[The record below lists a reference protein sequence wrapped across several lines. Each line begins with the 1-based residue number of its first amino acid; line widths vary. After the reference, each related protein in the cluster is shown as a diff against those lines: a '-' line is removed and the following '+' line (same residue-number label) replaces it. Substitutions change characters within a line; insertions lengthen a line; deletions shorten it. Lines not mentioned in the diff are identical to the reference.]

1 MKKKILTM
9 VLVVCFVFTCTVSV
23 NALQRRAGDVNQDG
37 QINTG
42 DAAEV
47 LRVCVG
53 TYEFKNGTGV
63 EHHMATMDANVDG
76 AVNTGDAVHILGTLA
91 YSESEDKP
99 AMYARYYLQDPQRGN
114 ENWVANDW
122 YESYILNNE
131 PVDMDYVGSVMYVAE
146 SMEDLEA
153 FCMSDDARV
162 GNMFADEL
170 STLSVSTPEET
181 RYDIRTR
188 FDDKFFENDNCVVF
202 IYVPAAVD
210 PVAVDVP
217 CVRVQD
223 GKVTVNIDFLYYE
236 IANQVMGEVIVAVGM
251 EKLPEGTEIISSV
264 SRRVS
269 YS

>member
-1 MKKKILTM
+1 MKNKILTIL
-9 VLVVCFVFTCTVSV
+9 LVVCVLFTCTVSV
-23 NALQRRAGDVNQDG
+23 NAFPQRAGDVNQDG

-53 TYEFKNGTGV
+53 TYEFESGDGL
-63 EHHMATMDANVDG
+63 EHHMATMDANADG
-76 AVNTGDAVHILGTLA
+76 VVNTGDAVHILGTLA

-99 AMYARYYLQDPQRGN
+99 AMYARYYLQRPQRGN

-122 YESYILNNE
+122 YESYILNGE
-131 PVDMDYVGSVMYVAE
+131 PVHIGSSVMYVAE

-153 FCMSDDARV
+153 FCVSDDARV

-170 STLSVSTPEET
+170 RILSASTPEET

-188 FDDKFFENDNCVVF
+188 FDDKFFENGNCVVF
-202 IYVPAAVD
+202 IYVQVYVD

-251 EKLPEGTEIISSV
+251 EKLPEGTEIIPSV

>member
-1 MKKKILTM
+1 MKKKILTIL
-9 VLVVCFVFTCTVSV
+9 LVVCVLFTCTVSV
-23 NALQRRAGDVNQDG
+23 NAFPQRAGDVNQDG

-53 TYEFKNGTGV
+53 TYEFESGDGL
-63 EHHMATMDANVDG
+63 EHHMATMDANADG
-76 AVNTGDAVHILGTLA
+76 VVNTGDAVHILYTLA

-131 PVDMDYVGSVMYVAE
+131 PVYDGGSVMYVAE
-146 SMEDLEA
+146 SVDDLEA
-153 FCMSDDARV
+153 FCVSDDARV

-170 STLSVSTPEET
+170 STLSVSTPEEKT
-181 RYDIRTR
+181 YDIRTR

-202 IYVPAAVD
+202 IYVSASTD
-210 PVAVDVP
+210 PRDVDVP

-223 GKVTVNIDFLYYE
+223 GKVTVNIDLLY
-236 IANQVMGEVIVAVGM
+236 NQISIPITGELIIAVGM
-251 EKLPEGTEIISSV
+251 EKLPEGTEIIPSISHRVVV
-264 SRRVS
+264 S
-269 YS
+269 